1 MEPFRIEVP
10 DEALAELRGRL
21 ARTRWPADPAGL
33 GWDHGAPLAHV
44 RALAD
49 RWRDGYDW
57 RAWEARLNAW
67 PQLVT
72 EIDGT
77 RIHAA
82 HVRSPEADALPLLIS
97 HGWPGSI
104 AEFLEIAGPLTDP
117 RAHGGDPADA
127 FHVVAPS
134 LPGFAWSGP
143 APDTG
148 WAPRRIASAFATLME
163 RLGYGRYGAQG
174 GDWGSSISRW
184 IGADHPDRVAGVHL
198 NMLSGAAPP
207 PGETPDPPLTD
218 EEQAR
223 LDKGAPFYR
232 DGIGYYSIQS
242 TRPMTLSYALTDSP
256 VGQLAWIAEK
266 FEAWTDAPV
275 DADAILTQA
284 SIYWFTGT
292 AGSSAQIYL
301 EHVRSGG
308 RGSAIEVS
316 VPVGVAVF
324 PEDIAPPLRR
334 YAERALNIV
343 HWTEMPRGGPFAAM
357 EEPEL
362 LVGDIR
368 AFFRDLR

>member
-1 MEPFRIEVP
+1 VEDFRVAVP
-10 DEALAELRGRL
+10 DEALADLRERL
-21 ARTRWPADPAGL
+21 ARTRWPEHEAASD
-33 GWDHGAPLAHV
+33 WDRGAPLAHV
-44 RALAD
+44 RALAE
-49 RWRDGYDW
+49 RWADGYDW

-82 HVRSPEADALPLLIS
+82 HVRSPEPDALPLLVS

-104 AEFLEIAGPLTDP
+104 AEFLDVAGPLSDP

-127 FHVVAPS
+127 FHLVMPS

-143 APDTG
+143 AASTG
-148 WAPRRIASAFATLME
+148 WAPRRIAGAFAELMA
-163 RLGYGRYGAQG
+163 RLGYDRYGTQG

-184 IGADHPDRVAGVHL
+184 VGADHPEHVAGVHL
-198 NMLSGAAPP
+198 NMLTGALPR
-207 PGETPDPPLTD
+207 EPDGLDDADRAKWERAQWFLT
-218 EEQAR
+218 EGQ
-223 LDKGAPFYR
+223 
-232 DGIGYYSIQS
+232 GYYALQS
-242 TRPMTLSYALTDSP
+242 TKPQTLSFALTDSP

-266 FEAWTDAPV
+266 FQDWTDQPPEP
-275 DADAILTQA
+275 DAVLTHA
-284 SIYWFTGT
+284 SIYWLTGT

-301 EHVRSGG
+301 ENLRAGG
-308 RGSAIEVS
+308 RGAVIEVK

-324 PEDIAPPLRR
+324 PRDLTPPIRSHVR
-334 YAERALNIV
+334 GLNV
-343 HWTEMPRGGPFAAM
+343 TRWTEMPRGGHFAAT

-362 LVGDIR
+362 LVDDVR

>member
-1 MEPFRIEVP
+1 VEPFRIEVP
-10 DEALAELRGRL
+10 DEALAELRERL

-44 RALAD
+44 RALAE

-67 PQLVT
+67 PQFVT

-82 HVRSPEADALPLLIS
+82 HVRSPEPDALPLLIS

-104 AEFLEIAGPLTDP
+104 AEFLDIVAPLADP
-117 RAHGGDPADA
+117 RAHGGDPGDA
-127 FHVVAPS
+127 FHLVLPS

-198 NMLSGAAPP
+198 NMLSGAVPAEDD
-207 PGETPDPPLTD
+207 GSLTD
-218 EEQAR
+218 AERARWEQGKAFR
-223 LDKGAPFYR
+223 R
-232 DGIGYYSIQS
+232 DGYGYYALQS
-242 TRPMTLSYALTDSP
+242 TKPQTLAYALTDSP

-266 FEAWTDAPV
+266 YEAWTDAPL
-275 DADAILTQA
+275 DAEAILTQA
-284 SIYWFTGT
+284 SIYWLTGT

-301 EHVRSGG
+301 EHVRAGG
-308 RGSAIEVS
+308 RGGVIEVD

-324 PEDIAPPLRR
+324 PKDLTPPIRR
-334 YAERALNIV
+334 FALGMNIV
-343 HWTEMPRGGPFAAM
+343 RWTEMPQGGHFAAM

-362 LVGDIR
+362 LVEDIR